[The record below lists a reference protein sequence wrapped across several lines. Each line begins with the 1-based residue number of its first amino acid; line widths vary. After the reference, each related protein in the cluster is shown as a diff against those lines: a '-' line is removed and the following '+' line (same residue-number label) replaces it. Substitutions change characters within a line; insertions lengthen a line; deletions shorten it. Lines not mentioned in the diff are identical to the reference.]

1 MKTPSVIRATVS
13 FCVASLLVGCGT
25 SQSTAPASIPH
36 SAMPSNMAHKQ
47 SWMLRPAKS
56 EDLLYVNAVEPS
68 AEFGEVLV
76 YTYPRGKF
84 VGILGGFGHL
94 RGLCSDTAGHVF
106 VTSGGTLSEDPT
118 IDEYSHGGNWLATL
132 SLPGTPGGCAV
143 DPTTGN
149 LAVVTGGEISVYP
162 DAQGE
167 PVTYFARLKS
177 ATSCAYD
184 AAGNLF
190 VVGIGSNDKGELVE
204 MPAGD
209 AGTFQTIR
217 VDKPISEMG
226 AVQWDG
232 ADLAVQG
239 IRPTIIYRM
248 EVSQGRGKTV
258 SRVRLVDAGNS
269 DFWIS
274 GNTVA
279 RATGTRMKVGI
290 WNYPEGGRH
299 KDVTR
304 QALPYQAFGLTVSLS
319 SPRQH

>member
-1 MKTPSVIRATVS
+1 MKTPSVIRATVW
-13 FCVASLLVGCGT
+13 FCAASLLAGCGT
-25 SQSTAPASIPH
+25 SQSIAPASIPQ
-36 SAMPSNMAHKQ
+36 SEIPSNVEHKQ
-47 SWMLRPAKS
+47 SGMQRGAKS

-68 AEFGEVLV
+68 VGGGEVLV

-84 VGILGGFGHL
+84 VGILGGFGHPG
-94 RGLCSDTAGHVF
+94 GLCSDTAGHVF
-106 VTSGGTLSEDPT
+106 VASGGTLGEDPT
-118 IDEYSHGGNWLATL
+118 VDEYSHGGNWLATL
-132 SLPGTPGGCAV
+132 SLPGAPGGCSV

-149 LAVVTGGEISVYP
+149 LAVVTGGEISIYP

-190 VVGIGSNDKGELVE
+190 VIGVGSNDKGELVE

-209 AGTFQTIR
+209 AGIFQTIK
-217 VDKPISEMG
+217 VDKPISAMG
-226 AVQWDG
+226 DVQWDG

-239 IRPTIIYRM
+239 TRTTIIYRM
-248 EVSQGRGKTV
+248 EVSQGLAKIV

-279 RATGTRMKVGI
+279 RAIGTRMKVGI

-299 KDVTR
+299 KNVTR

-319 SPRQH
+319 SPRRN